1 MLDERLRI
9 AECPDADLAAQ
20 VAELEALLAGN
31 TTLAATVRPAL
42 EALRTKQAAAKR
54 VAWRRAQAA
63 KVASVPAE
71 ALYRVAVR
79 ALVATFEG
87 ANIEAARA
95 AVRSL
100 VGTVPVFEQAGVLW
114 GRIGM
119 SGAALLRVA
128 GVDERA
134 GSGGPLRA
142 L

>member
-1 MLDERLRI
+1 
-9 AECPDADLAAQ
+9 PDADLAAQ

-31 TTLAATVRPAL
+31 TTLAATLRPAL
-42 EALRTKQAAAKR
+42 EALRTKRAAAKR

-79 ALVATFEG
+79 ALVATLEG

-100 VGTVPVFEQAGVLW
+100 ASRHGARVRAGRRAVGAY
-114 GRIGM
+114 R
-119 SGAALLRVA
+119 
-128 GVDERA
+128 DERRGVA
-134 GSGGPLRA
+134 ARGGSR
-142 L
+142 